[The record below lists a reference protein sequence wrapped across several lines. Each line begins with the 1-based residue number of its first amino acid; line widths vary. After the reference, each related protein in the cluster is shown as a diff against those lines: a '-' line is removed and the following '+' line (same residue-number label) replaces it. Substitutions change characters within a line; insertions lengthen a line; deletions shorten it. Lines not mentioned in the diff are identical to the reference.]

1 MVKDTGSSIISS
13 EEALLSAPVGWDISH
28 SLFGLKCP
36 PTSLFQSKM
45 MDFAGL
51 FYRAA
56 VY

>member
-1 MVKDTGSSIISS
+1 MKDTGSSIISS